1 MMHFV
6 CVGDNIPLKERR
18 NSSSH
23 RVCMVLMYGLRRICR
38 IALGMLS
45 SSLSSESL
53 PVCQKLKQ
61 WGICA
66 ALGRHSP
73 KVRRHV
79 TRISLR
85 YGCIPH
91 LPASKDI
98 AFVVPHH
105 GSSLLIITPSNL
117 VDVTLSIVFSFI
129 VIAGLSGEI
138 HHINTRSSFVLSQLV
153 THTMLLS
160 CHSTVSVAV
169 CWIWL
174 SSADGEHTSHS
185 VLSSTYLYSG
195 NIVPRSFMWTI

>member
-1 MMHFV
+1 MHFV
-6 CVGDNIPLKERR
+6 YVGDNIPLKERR
-18 NSSSH
+18 NSSSR
-23 RVCMVLMYGLRRICR
+23 RVCMVLMYGLWRIRR
-38 IALGMLS
+38 IALGILS

-53 PVCQKLKQ
+53 PVWQNLKQ

-73 KVRRHV
+73 RVRRHV

-98 AFVVPHH
+98 AFVVPYH

-117 VDVTLSIVFSFI
+117 VDVTLSIVFSLI
-129 VIAGLSGEI
+129 VIAGLSGGM
-138 HHINTRSSFVLSQLV
+138 HHRNTISSFVLSQL
-153 THTMLLS
+153 THTMVSS
-160 CHSTVSVAV
+160 CHSTASVAV

-185 VLSSTYLYSG
+185 VLYSTYLYSG
-195 NIVPRSFMWTI
+195 NLVCRSFMWTI